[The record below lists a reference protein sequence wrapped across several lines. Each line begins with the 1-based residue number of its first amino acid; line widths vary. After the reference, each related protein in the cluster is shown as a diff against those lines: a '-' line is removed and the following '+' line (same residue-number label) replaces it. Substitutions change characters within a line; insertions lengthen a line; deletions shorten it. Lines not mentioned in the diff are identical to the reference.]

1 LKPEQGALVNQ
12 VLAPELGCLGKGH
25 HSPGIT
31 VLEQLEGK
39 ACKVYFQQGKKDR
52 PEYAGILPHHKERKL
67 ILNKWQHS

>member
-1 LKPEQGALVNQ
+1 
-12 VLAPELGCLGKGH
+12 
-25 HSPGIT
+25 